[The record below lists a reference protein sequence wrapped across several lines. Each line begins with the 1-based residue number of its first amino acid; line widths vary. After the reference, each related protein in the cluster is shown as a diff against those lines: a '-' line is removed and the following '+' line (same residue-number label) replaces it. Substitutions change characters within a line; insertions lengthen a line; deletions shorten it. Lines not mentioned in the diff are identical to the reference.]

1 MGQHYKVVDSPG
13 FGFLSIPMNWTRITT
28 PLHPLGK
35 KQGEDVESGETLPG
49 HLVSRPWIQVD
60 IMVDSQHSLG
70 LPKVEIMGSLDE
82 YETTS
87 EGDENSKV
95 PIATEAIK
103 VVLMDTLEN
112 ESLQAQKVGRQG
124 SQ

>member
-1 MGQHYKVVDSPG
+1 M
-13 FGFLSIPMNWTRITT
+13 
-28 PLHPLGK
+28 
-35 KQGEDVESGETLPG
+35 
-49 HLVSRPWIQVD
+49 SRPWIQVD